1 MRKFFGLIIFALV
14 CFALSIAQAGIVEPV
29 YKQFKSPNL
38 DNEDD
43 NPSTVSVRITP
54 DGKKV
59 FAMSHLRK
67 GQRTGEADFI
77 TSEEG
82 DAIYIYNLTT
92 PFDISTMDVT
102 NRIVV
107 DTNNLGDD
115 LGGNGN
121 QKKIIEFFNNGSQVF
136 IVQGGGDAQLHNLS
150 SPYDLASI
158 STSTI
163 VINSQG
169 SDIDF
174 FDRYIRNTGND
185 AAEHS
190 VSSANGAN
198 LFDFDFSNDGTRMYI
213 TNAGKNNSTNTNFIY
228 QVKLSTPFDPST
240 GADPASEAVEHIFD
254 ASPQLDYQTT
264 ELEFDDDGTRMYLL
278 ESQSNPTLGA
288 GNHAQTHM
296 YVYKLS
302 DPFNLAS
309 ATYIDKYAVSPG
321 GVLIGSYSFT
331 FGNNGMKLYI
341 ATEDETSDAS
351 IEDDVIFE
359 YDLTCPYGVVICENE
374 TATATSAQVE
384 IAKNV
389 IYQNSNTIFKRFDW
403 LRRNEEKANLNSHN
417 IKLNINNPI
426 LASLKNKL
434 EQSLNN
440 NLADT
445 FEYTQASLKD
455 KNPFKNIRNWSHWS
469 HGDISFGRVGEKG
482 FIKPKDI
489 RAKGIMIGADKLV
502 NNKIFGLAFRYGNDI
517 VKIDTGAGS
526 KLDSDAFTLNL
537 YGSLP
542 LQGKSNINALIGA
555 SFLSIDQL
563 IKNTVT
569 GERYGRQI
577 FTSLTYQNE
586 NEYTN
591 YDLIP
596 FGKFELGI
604 TQLSEYTDFGT
615 SATNSVDVHERL
627 TFKTGNI
634 SGGLKFDDILYLDNK
649 TLSRNG
655 FVEYIYELTPDI
667 DHFYKNHSDNTTVR
681 KTIKKHSL
689 HNIRG
694 NIGFEY
700 INVNGYTFAINYE
713 RFQSLSNGAYSDSLL
728 FKLGKKQVHQANF
741 DVIYDPTNNNKT
753 EISYLKNLGNFKLKI
768 DTNYSLFSKIPDYG
782 ANLEISG
789 TF

>member
-1 MRKFFGLIIFALV
+1 MRKFFGLIIFIVV
-14 CFALSIAQAGIVEPV
+14 CFALSTAQAEIVEPV

-43 NPSTVSVRITP
+43 YPSTVSVRITP

-67 GQRTGEADFI
+67 GQRDGSDFV
-77 TSEEG
+77 TPDVGQE
-82 DAIYIYNLTT
+82 IYIYNLTT
-92 PFDISTMDVT
+92 PFDISTMDVA
-102 NRIVV
+102 NRTIVN
-107 DTNNLGDD
+107 TQGLGDD
-115 LGGNGN
+115 SDGNGN
-121 QKKIIEFFNNGSQVF
+121 QKKIIEFTNDGSQVF
-136 IVQGGGDAQLHNLS
+136 IVQGGGDVQLHNLPT
-150 SPYDLASI
+150 PYDLASI

-163 VINSQG
+163 VLNSQG
-169 SDIDF
+169 SDLDFRDIYIDNSGT
-174 FDRYIRNTGND
+174 DK
-185 AAEHS
+185 AEHS
-190 VSSANGAN
+190 VHSSSAN
-198 LFDFDFSNDGTRMYI
+198 LFDFDFNNDGTRMYI
-213 TNAGKNNSTNTNFIY
+213 TNAGKNDSTNTNFIY

-240 GADPASEAVEHIFD
+240 GANPASEDVEHIFD
-254 ASPQLDYQTT
+254 ASPQLDFQTT

-278 ESQSNPTLGA
+278 ESQSNPRLGD
-288 GNHAQTHM
+288 GNHVQTYM

-321 GVLIGSYSFT
+321 GVLIGAYSFT

-374 TATATSAQVE
+374 TATATTAQVE

-403 LRRNEEKANLNSHN
+403 LRRNEEKTNLNSHN
-417 IKLNINNPI
+417 INLNINNPI

-577 FTSLTYQNE
+577 FASLTYQNE

-649 TLSRNG
+649 SLSRNG

-700 INVNGYTFAINYE
+700 VNLNGYTFAINYE
-713 RFQSLSNGAYSDSLL
+713 RFQSLSNSAYSDSLL

-741 DVIYDPTNNNKT
+741 DLIYDPTNNNKT

-768 DTNYSLFSKIPDYG
+768 DSNYSLFSKIPDYG